1 MGGFLFIFLKRLF
14 KSFLLIELLQGLKIT
29 WKHFLGKKITIMYP
43 EEEIAKSD
51 RFRGLHALMKY
62 ENGEERCIGCK
73 LCEIICP
80 AKAITIETSERE
92 DGSRR
97 TTRYEI
103 DLFKCIFCGYC
114 EEACPVDSIVQTEIY
129 DYCFYDRNN
138 CVITKDKLL
147 AIGDQYHAEITSM
160 KKNDSIYK

>member
-1 MGGFLFIFLKRLF
+1 MFSFFKRIL
-14 KSFLLIELLQGLKIT
+14 KSFLLIEIFQGLAIT
-29 WKHFLGKKITIMYP
+29 LKHFFGKKITIMYP
-43 EEEIAKSD
+43 EEEIPKSS
-51 RFRGLHALMKY
+51 RFRGLHALMRY

-73 LCEIICP
+73 LCEIVCP
-80 AKAITIETSERE
+80 AKAITIETSERS

-97 TTRYEI
+97 TIKYEI

-129 DYCFYDRNN
+129 EYCFYDRNS

-147 AIGDQYHAEITSM
+147 AIGDQYKSDIYKM

>member
-1 MGGFLFIFLKRLF
+1 MIVILKRF
-14 KSFLLIELLQGLKIT
+14 FRSFLLVELLKGLSVT
-29 WKHFLGKKITIMYP
+29 WKYFLSNKTTILYP
-43 EEEIAKSD
+43 EEEIPKSD

-62 ENGEERCIGCK
+62 DNGEERCIGCK
-73 LCEIICP
+73 LCEIVCP
-80 AKAITIETSERE
+80 AKAIIIETDQRE

-97 TTRYEI
+97 TTKYEI

-129 DYCFYDRNN
+129 DYCFYDRNS

-147 AIGDQYHAEITSM
+147 AIGDQHRLDIIKM
-160 KKNDSIYK
+160 KKSDSIYR

>member
-1 MGGFLFIFLKRLF
+1 MFVFLKRFF
-14 KSFLLIELLQGLKIT
+14 KSFLLLELIQGLRVT
-29 WKHFLGKKITIMYP
+29 MKHFVGKKITIFYP
-43 EEEIAKSD
+43 EETIPKSD
-51 RFRGLHALMKY
+51 RFRGLHALMRY
-62 ENGEERCIGCK
+62 DNGEERCIGCK

-80 AKAITIETSERE
+80 AKAITIETAERD

-97 TTRYEI
+97 TIRYEI

-129 DYCFYDRNN
+129 DYCFYDRNS

-147 AIGDQYHAEITSM
+147 AIGDQHKKDIFRM
-160 KKNDSIYK
+160 KKNDSVYR

>member
-1 MGGFLFIFLKRLF
+1 MYTFLKNFL
-14 KSFLLIELLQGLKIT
+14 KTFLLIELIQGMIVT
-29 WKHFLGKKITIMYP
+29 WKHFLGPKITIMYP
-43 EEEIAKSD
+43 EEEIPKSD
-51 RFRGLHALMKY
+51 RFRGLHALMRY

-80 AKAITIETSERE
+80 AKAITIETTERD

-129 DYCFYDRNN
+129 DYCFYDRNS

-147 AIGDQYHAEITSM
+147 AIGDQYRTEIMTM
-160 KKNDSIYK
+160 KKK

>member
-1 MGGFLFIFLKRLF
+1 LYAFLKKIL
-14 KSFLLIELLQGLKIT
+14 KTFLLIELIQGMAVT
-29 WKHFLGKKITIMYP
+29 WKHFIGKKITIMYP
-43 EEEIAKSD
+43 EEEIPKSN
-51 RFRGLHALMKY
+51 RFRGLHALMRY

-80 AKAITIETSERE
+80 AKAITIETAPRD

-97 TTRYEI
+97 TTKYEI

-129 DYCFYDRNN
+129 DYCFYDRNS

-147 AIGDQYHAEITSM
+147 AIGDQYKKEIFEM
-160 KKNDSIYK
+160 KRKDSIYK

>member
-1 MGGFLFIFLKRLF
+1 MFTFLKQIL
-14 KSFLLIELLQGLKIT
+14 KNFLLLELIQGLKIT
-29 WKHFLGKKITIMYP
+29 WKHFLGKKITIFYP
-43 EEEIAKSD
+43 EEEIPKSN

-62 ENGEERCIGCK
+62 DNGEERCIGCK

-80 AKAITIETSERE
+80 AKAITIKTDIRF

-97 TTRYEI
+97 TTKYEI

-114 EEACPVDSIVQTEIY
+114 EEACPVDSIVQTKIY
-129 DYCFYDRNN
+129 DYCFYDRNS
-138 CVITKDKLL
+138 CIITKDKLL
-147 AIGDQYHAEITSM
+147 AIGDQYKERIMNA

>member
-1 MGGFLFIFLKRLF
+1 MYTFLKNFL
-14 KSFLLIELLQGLKIT
+14 KTFLLIELIQGMIVT
-29 WKHFLGKKITIMYP
+29 WKHFLGPKITIMYP
-43 EEEIAKSD
+43 EEEIPKSD
-51 RFRGLHALMKY
+51 RFRGLHALMRY

-80 AKAITIETSERE
+80 AKAITIETTERD

-103 DLFKCIFCGYC
+103 DLFKCIFRGYC

-129 DYCFYDRNN
+129 DYCFYDRNS

-147 AIGDQYHAEITSM
+147 AIGDQYRTEIMTM
-160 KKNDSIYK
+160 KKNDSVYR

>member
-1 MGGFLFIFLKRLF
+1 LFIFFKRLL
-14 KSFLLIELLQGLKIT
+14 KNFLLLELLQGLRVT
-29 WKHFLGKKITIMYP
+29 WRHFLGRKITILYP
-43 EEEIAKSD
+43 EEEIPKSD
-51 RFRGLHALMKY
+51 RFRGLHALMRY

-73 LCEIICP
+73 LCEIVCP
-80 AKAITIETSERE
+80 AKAITIETYQRN

-97 TTRYEI
+97 TSKYEI

-129 DYCFYDRNN
+129 DYCFYDRNS

-147 AIGDQYHAEITSM
+147 AIGDQYNMDIVKM
-160 KKNDSIYK
+160 KKNDSVYR

>member
-1 MGGFLFIFLKRLF
+1 MFIFFKRILKI
-14 KSFLLIELLQGLKIT
+14 FLLIELLQGLRVT
-29 WKHFLGKKITIMYP
+29 WRHFLGRKITIMYP
-43 EEEIAKSD
+43 EEEIPKSD
-51 RFRGLHALMKY
+51 RFRGLHALMRY

-80 AKAITIETSERE
+80 ARAITIETEERD

-97 TTRYEI
+97 TTKYEI

-114 EEACPVDSIVQTEIY
+114 EEACPVDSIVETAIY
-129 DYCFYDRNN
+129 NYCFYDRSS

-147 AIGDQYHAEITSM
+147 AIGDQHVVDIVKM
-160 KKNDSIYK
+160 KRNDSVYR

>member
-1 MGGFLFIFLKRLF
+1 MYAFLKKIL
-14 KSFLLIELLQGLKIT
+14 KTFLLIELIQGMAVT
-29 WKHFLGKKITIMYP
+29 WKHFIGKKITIMYP
-43 EEEIAKSD
+43 EEEIPKSN
-51 RFRGLHALMKY
+51 RFRGLHALMRY

-80 AKAITIETSERE
+80 AKAITIETAPRD

-97 TTRYEI
+97 TTKYEI

-129 DYCFYDRNN
+129 DYCFYDRNS

-147 AIGDQYHAEITSM
+147 AIGDQYKKEIFEM
-160 KKNDSIYK
+160 KRKDSIYK

>member
-1 MGGFLFIFLKRLF
+1 MYTFLKNFL
-14 KSFLLIELLQGLKIT
+14 KTFLLIELIQGMIVT
-29 WKHFLGKKITIMYP
+29 WKHFLGPKITIMYP
-43 EEEIAKSD
+43 EEEIPKSD
-51 RFRGLHALMKY
+51 RFRGLHALMRY

-80 AKAITIETSERE
+80 AKAITIETTERD

-129 DYCFYDRNN
+129 DYCFYDRNS

-147 AIGDQYHAEITSM
+147 AIGDQYRTEIMTM
-160 KKNDSIYK
+160 KKNDSVYR

>member
-1 MGGFLFIFLKRLF
+1 MYTFLKNFL
-14 KSFLLIELLQGLKIT
+14 KSFLLIELIQGMIVT
-29 WKHFLGKKITIMYP
+29 WRHFLGKKITIMYP
-43 EEEIAKSD
+43 EEEIPKSD
-51 RFRGLHALMKY
+51 RFRGLHALMRY

-80 AKAITIETSERE
+80 AKAITIDTTERD

-129 DYCFYDRNN
+129 DYCFYDRNS
-138 CVITKDKLL
+138 CVIKKYKLL
-147 AIGDQYHAEITSM
+147 AIGDQYRTEIMNM
-160 KKNDSIYK
+160 KKNDSVYR

>member
-1 MGGFLFIFLKRLF
+1 MFTLLKKFL
-14 KSFLLIELLQGLKIT
+14 KSFLLIELLQGLKVT
-29 WKHFLGKKITIMYP
+29 WNHFLGKKITIMYP
-43 EEEIAKSD
+43 EEEIPKSS
-51 RFRGLHALMKY
+51 RFRGLHALMRY

-80 AKAITIETSERE
+80 AKAITIETTERK

-97 TTRYEI
+97 TIKYEI

-114 EEACPVDSIVQTEIY
+114 EEACPVDSIVQTDIY
-129 DYCFYDRNN
+129 NYCFYDRNS

-147 AIGDQYHAEITSM
+147 AIGDQYRNEINNM

>member
-1 MGGFLFIFLKRLF
+1 MYTFLKNFL
-14 KSFLLIELLQGLKIT
+14 KSFLLIELIQGMIVT
-29 WKHFLGKKITIMYP
+29 WRHFLGKKITIMYP
-43 EEEIAKSD
+43 EEEIPKSD
-51 RFRGLHALMKY
+51 RFRGLHALMRY

-80 AKAITIETSERE
+80 AKAITIDTTERD

-129 DYCFYDRNN
+129 DYCFYDRNS

-147 AIGDQYHAEITSM
+147 AIGDQYRTEIMNM
-160 KKNDSIYK
+160 KKNDSVYR

>member
-1 MGGFLFIFLKRLF
+1 MFTSIKRFLKSLF
-14 KSFLLIELLQGLKIT
+14 LIELIQGMIIT
-29 WKHFLGKKITIMYP
+29 WKHFIGRKITIMYP
-43 EEEIAKSD
+43 EEEIPKSV
-51 RFRGLHALMKY
+51 RFRGLHALMRY

-80 AKAITIETSERE
+80 AKAITIETAPRE

-97 TTRYEI
+97 TTKYEI
-103 DLFKCIFCGYC
+103 DLFKCIYCGYC

-129 DYCFYDRNN
+129 DYCFYDRNS

-147 AIGDQYHAEITSM
+147 AIGDQYRKEITEM
-160 KKNDSIYK
+160 KKQDSIYR